1 MKIVHICL
9 GNPFTEEM
17 AYKETYIIKANIEDG
32 HDVLVIAPTLKW
44 EGSKIVDTQEE
55 DRIIYGGARLIRLKY
70 DGLFGKYIN
79 SKIRKSQEIFKAIN
93 DFNPDVIVYQCIQS
107 HSVQFLNKFK
117 LKNPNIKIYGD
128 VSTTYENS
136 AKGYISKNIL
146 HKGIYRKWIKK
157 SLNCFDKIFY
167 VSDESK
173 DFLIDAYKVPENMLE
188 FNPLC
193 GVLTTTE
200 KKNQLRTKICRE
212 VGIKES
218 DLIFLHA
225 GKMDTAKKTIE
236 VLKAF
241 IKIKADNLKLIIAGE
256 FYNEIKEEAIQI
268 IKSDNRIH
276 YVGFLTADKLEE
288 YLNAVDVYV
297 QPGSPS
303 QTANTAICCFT
314 PVVLANIPAYHP
326 FYKENG
332 WLINNVSQLDQIFSS
347 IIKNPEQLK
356 KMEKAAEKI
365 AQEKLDYR
373 KLAARLYQ

>member
-17 AYKETYIIKANIEDG
+17 AYKETYIIKANLEDG
-32 HDVLVIAPTLKW
+32 HQVLIVAPTLKW
-44 EGSKIVDTQEE
+44 DGSKIIDTEEE
-55 DRIIYGGARLIRLKY
+55 DTIIYGGARLIRLNY
-70 DGLFGKYIN
+70 DGFFGEFIN
-79 SKIRKSQEIFKAIN
+79 SKIRKSKKIFEILN
-93 DFNPDVIVYQCIQS
+93 EYNPDVIVYQCIQN
-107 HSVQFLNKFK
+107 HSVQFLSKFK
-117 LKNPNIKIYGD
+117 LRNPHVRIFGD

-136 AKGYISKNIL
+136 AKGYISRNIL
-146 HKGIYRKWIKK
+146 HKGIYKKWIQK
-157 SLNCFDKIFY
+157 SLKHFDKIFY
-167 VSDESK
+167 VTDESK
-173 DFLIDAYKVPENMLE
+173 DFLIGAYNVPASILE

-193 GVLTTTE
+193 GILTNYE
-200 KKNQLRTKICRE
+200 KKSQLRTKICQE
-212 VGIKES
+212 NGIKES
-218 DLIFLHA
+218 DLILLHA

-241 IKIKADNLKLIIAGE
+241 IKIKEDNLKLIVAGE

-288 YLNAVDVYV
+288 YLNAADVYI

-332 WLINNVSQLDQIFSS
+332 WLINDISELDQVFLS
-347 IIKNPEQLK
+347 IIQNPEQLK
-356 KMEKAAEKI
+356 RMEKAAEKI